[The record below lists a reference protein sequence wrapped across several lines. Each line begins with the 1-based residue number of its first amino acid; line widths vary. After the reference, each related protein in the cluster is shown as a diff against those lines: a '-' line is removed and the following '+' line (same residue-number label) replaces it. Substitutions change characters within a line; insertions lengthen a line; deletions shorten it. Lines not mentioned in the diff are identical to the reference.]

1 MSHPLLCV
9 RVVVCNF
16 AVHVCMQWALMYY
29 NTYSSEVCSLDIIWP
44 NREITIFKP
53 HKTFL
58 LSGIQ

>member
-1 MSHPLLCV
+1 MCHPLLCV
-9 RVVVCNF
+9 HVVVCNF
-16 AVHVCMQWALMYY
+16 AVYVRMQWALIYY

-53 HKTFL
+53 HEPFL